1 MSVCTWCHL
10 WNQSSLQ
17 SLSASASACT
27 KLPCSR
33 CLGILGGLSLNRR
46 RSSYSTYNGEVACRS
61 NMPIVN
67 FARPQSTNT
76 YCFKFLIWK
85 LVPVL
90 FIGCP
95 DIKTH
100 LLWRGVILHPLQL
113 NCLAFKPSQKQGPGG
128 CSLRLTALAAQ
139 VHKKDQICARS
150 MSIKQPNLRQKKN
163 SVCTSKH
170 RMAGPDSLFHQLS

>member
-1 MSVCTWCHL
+1 MYKSFCSLAASVRHLLDCTLMSVCTWCHL

-46 RSSYSTYNGEVACRS
+46 RSSYSTYNGECRS

-85 LVPVL
+85 MVPVL

-95 DIKTH
+95 DKDT
-100 LLWRGVILHPLQL
+100 
-113 NCLAFKPSQKQGPGG
+113 F
-128 CSLRLTALAAQ
+128 ALAGNTAST
-139 VHKKDQICARS
+139 A
-150 MSIKQPNLRQKKN
+150 
-163 SVCTSKH
+163 T
-170 RMAGPDSLFHQLS
+170 A